1 MDIFSSICDA
11 VNAITNNS
19 FTGKLLVG
27 AGALATSFFTPIVGL
42 IFACFT
48 LNVAD
53 LITGIRVSRKLGKK
67 ITSRKN
73 WKGTITKVLQE
84 SQLLVLL
91 HVIEHF
97 AFSAVGVETTLLT
110 GGATILI
117 CLTEVWSLLENLNT
131 LYPDGPWSILKD
143 LLVKKGQ
150 DITGVEIDLDK
161 YGKVNKVSTIHNDDD
176 VLVDQES

>member
-1 MDIFSSICDA
+1 MTDIFSSMNHVI
-11 VNAITNNS
+11 NIITNNS
-19 FTGKLLVG
+19 FVGKLMVG

-42 IFACFT
+42 IFACFA

-91 HVIEHF
+91 HIIEYF
-97 AFSAVGVETTLLT
+97 AFSAVGVDSTLLT

-131 LYPDGPWSILKD
+131 LYPYGPWKILKD
-143 LLVKKGQ
+143 LLVKKGE
-150 DITGVEIDLDK
+150 DITGIEIDLDK
-161 YGKVNKVSTIHNDDD
+161 YGKVNNVKTVITKELDS
-176 VLVDQES
+176 EE